1 MDQAQTYQKL
11 KGKLSD
17 RWWRLNNL
25 YYIKDKT
32 GKRVKFRLN
41 WAQAFFYRA
50 MWYVNTILKARQL
63 GFSTFI
69 AIYMLDAC
77 LFNSNHRCGIIDY
90 ALPEAKKKLEKIKFA
105 YKYLPDLLKDAVT
118 ATKWGAEEV
127 EFSNGSGVV
136 VGTSHRG
143 DTLQKL
149 HISEYGKIAARYPE
163 KAREIKTGALNA
175 VEAGQQVFIESTAEG
190 RTGEF
195 FDLIETARKLAD
207 SGKKLARLEPK
218 FFFFA
223 WWQNPEYAASE
234 EETEGAAITEE
245 KSKYFSELE
254 SAGIDLTDAQKAW
267 YILKSTTQG
276 DEMTQ
281 EFPSTPDEA
290 FLGSLKG
297 AYYTKEMKMVRER
310 GQICHLPYN
319 PKYPV
324 YTWWDLGTND
334 LMTILFYQKQ
344 AGRHCFIDYH
354 ESDLE
359 GWEFYAKLLSGKG
372 YNYLSHNLP
381 HDGNNRIRG
390 KQIQT
395 DKQIAQECGIRPI
408 KITPRTKD
416 VSADIRNHCKPVLPN
431 CWFDESK
438 CQKIITHLDN
448 YQKKW
453 DARVSMFMDEP
464 LHDEASHGADSF
476 RTFAVNA
483 EKIDKI
489 PEVEPE
495 QTYSRPSGGWMGA

>member
-1 MDQAQTYQKL
+1 MDQAQDYQKL
-11 KGKLSD
+11 KEKLQD

-25 YYIKDKT
+25 YVIKNKH
-32 GKRVKFRLN
+32 GQKVKFRLN
-41 WAQAFFYRA
+41 WAQALFYRS
-50 MWYVNTILKARQL
+50 MWFVSVILKARQL

-69 AIYMLDAC
+69 AIYILDAC
-77 LFNSNHRCGIIDY
+77 LFNSNHKCGIIDY

-105 YKYLPDLLKDAVT
+105 YKHLPVWLRAEIRAV
-118 ATKWGAEEV
+118 KWGAEEV

-149 HISEYGKIAARYPE
+149 HISEYGKISARFPE
-163 KAREIKTGALNA
+163 KAKEIKTGALNA

-190 RTGEF
+190 KTGEF
-195 FDLIETARKLAD
+195 FELVERARKLSDA
-207 SGKKLARLEPK
+207 GKKLARLEPK

-223 WWQNPEYAASE
+223 WWENPDYAASDE
-234 EETEGAAITEE
+234 EVELAVMTPELDA
-245 KSKYFSELE
+245 YFSELRA
-254 SAGIDLTDAQKAW
+254 AGIKLSDAQMAW
-267 YILKSTTQG
+267 YAIKSPSQG
-276 DEMTQ
+276 EDMTQ

-290 FLGSLKG
+290 FMGSLKG
-297 AYYTKEMKMVRER
+297 AYYTKEMKIIRER
-310 GQICHLPYN
+310 GQILHLPYN

-324 YTWWDLGTND
+324 HTWWDLGTND
-334 LMTILFYQKQ
+334 LMTILFYQRQ

-354 ESDLE
+354 ESNLE

-372 YNYLSHNLP
+372 YNYKSHNLP
-381 HDGNNRIRG
+381 HDGNKRIRG

-408 KITPRTKD
+408 RITPRTKD

-431 CWFDESK
+431 CWFDEEK
-438 CQKIITHLDN
+438 CQKIIAHLDN
-448 YQKKW
+448 YKKKW
-453 DARVSMFMDEP
+453 SQSTSMFMDEP

-483 EKIDKI
+483 DNIDVVTVT
-489 PEVEPE
+489 PDDNYTP
-495 QTYSRPSGGWMGA
+495 PSGGWMGQ